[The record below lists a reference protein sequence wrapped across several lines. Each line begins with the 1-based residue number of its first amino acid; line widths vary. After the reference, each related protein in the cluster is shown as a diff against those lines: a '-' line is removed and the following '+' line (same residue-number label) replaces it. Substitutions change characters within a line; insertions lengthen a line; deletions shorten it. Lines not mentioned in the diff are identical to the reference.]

1 MTIYSELSHET
12 WWFSIVML
20 VYQRVNGIWPIYRWF
35 TYWRRMKKTIIRF
48 SIAMLNYQRDPEG
61 RWFSFW
67 KECRFLG
74 HKVSTNFQREAAE
87 KKPYRKFGEDYPWK
101 NKLLENMITH
111 HEKQDFGGIRLFG
124 KATWLYVLLDKTIS
138 DTKLVALVSNMVSKL
153 GSLNTQFLVTPSKWR
168 CSELDAH
175 RTLW

>member
-1 MTIYSELSHET
+1 MTIYSELSHEIC
-12 WWFSIVML
+12 WFSIVML

-35 TYWRRMKKTIIRF
+35 TYWRRMKKTILRF

-67 KECRFLG
+67 KECGFLG

-87 KKPYRKFGEDYPWK
+87 KSHTANSGRLSMKEQVIGKHDSTPW
-101 NKLLENMITH
+101 ETR
-111 HEKQDFGGIRLFG
+111 FWGIRLFG